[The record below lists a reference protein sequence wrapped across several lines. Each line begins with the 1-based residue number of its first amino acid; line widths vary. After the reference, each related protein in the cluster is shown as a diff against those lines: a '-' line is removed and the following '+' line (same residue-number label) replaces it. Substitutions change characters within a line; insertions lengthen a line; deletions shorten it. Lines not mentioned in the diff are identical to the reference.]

1 MPKISHVVV
10 DGYAYD
16 VSHLTADTQA
26 ELVEDL
32 PRYDL
37 NEVMKKYKVTQKK
50 KC

>member
-1 MPKISHVVV
+1 MSKISHVVV
-10 DGYAYD
+10 EGYAYD

-37 NEVMKKYKVTQKK
+37 DAVMKKYKVTKKK